1 MSINKPQRDFAK
13 DRAICEAATPG
24 PWMNDNLSNSLIW
37 GPKGPGFELIAK
49 VNYGILWRDNARFIA
64 KARTGWPA
72 ALDEIE
78 RLRAALD
85 GIRQY
90 LALIPN
96 KTVSEQRTIEICN
109 EALST
114 STGAQQVREPVR
126 WFAEQMEEKLRA
138 NDHKPHWS
146 IAHPDYLIHR
156 LFQEV
161 NELWRAMEGELT
173 ADEVIKEA
181 ADVANFA
188 MMIADNAR
196 RINAPE
202 KEGKTE

>member
-1 MSINKPQRDFAK
+1 VSEYLNKKAVLEWLDDRRYKSPWIESFRDRLESGAFDADESEGTWKATSEFAFQLN
-13 DRAICEAATPG
+13 DQLEA
-24 PWMNDNLSNSLIW
+24 
-37 GPKGPGFELIAK
+37 E
-49 VNYGILWRDNARFIA
+49 VQ
-64 KARTGWPA
+64 
-72 ALDEIE
+72 

-90 LALIPN
+90 LMLIPN

-156 LFQEV
+156 LFQEA

-202 KEGKTE
+202 KGGEGE

>member
-1 MSINKPQRDFAK
+1 MSDAVSGKAIVKALNGKADVHEAVGNISAAGELRAWAARIERGDFSITSPTEGEWKATSEFAFRLN
-13 DRAICEAATPG
+13 DQLEA
-24 PWMNDNLSNSLIW
+24 
-37 GPKGPGFELIAK
+37 E
-49 VNYGILWRDNARFIA
+49 VQ
-64 KARTGWPA
+64 
-72 ALDEIE
+72 

-90 LALIPN
+90 LMLIPN

-156 LFQEV
+156 LFQEA

-202 KEGKTE
+202 KGGEGE